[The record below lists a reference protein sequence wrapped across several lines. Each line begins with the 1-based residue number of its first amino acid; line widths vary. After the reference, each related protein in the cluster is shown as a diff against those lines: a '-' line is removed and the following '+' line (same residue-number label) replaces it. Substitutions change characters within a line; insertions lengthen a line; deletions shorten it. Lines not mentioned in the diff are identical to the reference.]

1 MVAPA
6 VTMDLMSTAAVVAVV
21 VVLML
26 LGIGMVT
33 SQLLRLKRY
42 LNQSPPPEAPGPDE
56 PPALPKR

>member
-1 MVAPA
+1 MEF
-6 VTMDLMSTAAVVAVV
+6 MSTAVVVAVV

-42 LNQSPPPEAPGPDE
+42 LNQSPPVPPGPDE
-56 PPALPKR
+56 PPASAGS

>member
-1 MVAPA
+1 MGG
-6 VTMDLMSTAAVVAVV
+6 MSTAVVVAVV

-42 LNQSPPPEAPGPDE
+42 LSNSPPDAASGEGPSE
-56 PPALPKR
+56 PPEGAPR